1 MSPEEQACGSFV
13 RFEPPDICLLV
24 VVGNVDASLMRRMTE
39 DLRRVADGKTHV
51 FLLMD
56 HSNVDSISAEARKV
70 ALEATQNLRIA
81 GGASFGASFTVRVLV
96 SLLARA
102 HSIFWGE
109 DAKAIRFFRAEA
121 EARRWIEERRRALG
135 TTGM

>member
-1 MSPEEQACGSFV
+1 
-13 RFEPPDICLLV
+13 
-24 VVGNVDASLMRRMTE
+24 MTE
-39 DLRRVADGKTHV
+39 DLRRLADGKPRV

-70 ALEATQNLRIA
+70 ALEATQDLRIA

-109 DAKAIRFFRAEA
+109 DAKVIRFFRTEA
-121 EARRWIEERRRALG
+121 EARAWIEERRRALAAKPV
-135 TTGM
+135 